1 MAHLSQENT
10 MSDDIPPST
19 NASKKGWLDKVSQLF
34 QGEPKNREDLVDV
47 IHDAELREVISVDT
61 REMIKGV
68 LEVSDLRVRDIM
80 IPRAQIVAIQIDDT
94 VEEVLST
101 VIGSAHSRFPVVN
114 EDKDHIEGILL
125 AKDLLQYGFKN
136 NEQPFELRQVI
147 RPAVVVPESKR
158 VDVLLKEFRSQ
169 RYHMAIVVDEYGG
182 VSGLVTIEDILEEI
196 VGDIEDEFDHDSS
209 EETEI
214 KQVAK
219 QVYMVKA
226 LTPIDDFNEAFGTE
240 FSDEEFDTV
249 GGLVSHAFGHLP
261 ERDEK
266 VMIQDIEF
274 KVVSAD
280 TRRLI
285 QLRVKF
291 PDNAHG
297 NDESVA

>member
-1 MAHLSQENT
+1 

-19 NASKKGWLDKVSQLF
+19 SAQKKGWLEKVSQLF
-34 QGEPKNREDLVDV
+34 QGEPRNREDLVDV
-47 IHDAELREVISVDT
+47 IHDAEMREVISEDT

-80 IPRAQIVAIQIDDT
+80 IPRAQIVAIQIDNT

-101 VIGSAHSRFPVVN
+101 VISSAHSRFPVVN

-136 NEQPFELRQVI
+136 NEKPFELRQVI

-196 VGDIEDEFDHDSS
+196 VGDIEDEFDHDSA

-214 KQVAK
+214 KQIAK
-219 QVYMVKA
+219 QVFMVKA

-249 GGLVSHAFGHLP
+249 GGMVSHAFGHLP

-266 VMIQDIEF
+266 VMIQGIEF
-274 KVVSAD
+274 KVVNAD

-291 PDNAHG
+291 PDNSQTSEEPEA
-297 NDESVA
+297 

>member
-1 MAHLSQENT
+1 

-19 NASKKGWLDKVSQLF
+19 SAQKKGWLEKVSQLF
-34 QGEPKNREDLVDV
+34 QGEPKSRDELVEV
-47 IHDAELREVISVDT
+47 IHDAEQREVISEDT

-80 IPRAQIVAIQIDDT
+80 IPRAQIVALQIDDS
-94 VEEVLST
+94 VEELLST

-136 NEQPFELRQVI
+136 NEEPFSLGQVI

-196 VGDIEDEFDHDSS
+196 VGDIEDEFVHESA

-214 KQVAK
+214 RKVGK
-219 QVYMVKA
+219 QVYMIKA
-226 LTPIDDFNEAFGTE
+226 LTPIEDFNEEFKTQ

-261 ERDEK
+261 ERNEK
-266 VMIQDIEF
+266 VTIDGIEF
-274 KVVSAD
+274 KVISAD
-280 TRRLI
+280 TRRLL
-285 QLRVKF
+285 QLRVKL
-291 PDNAHG
+291 PDPNA
-297 NDESVA
+297 EEQIA

>member
-1 MAHLSQENT
+1 
-10 MSDDIPPST
+10 MSDDNPPST
-19 NASKKGWLDKVSQLF
+19 NAHKKGWLEKVSQLF
-34 QGEPKNREDLVDV
+34 QGEPQSRDELVEV
-47 IHDAELREVISVDT
+47 IHDAEQREVISEDT

-80 IPRAQIVAIQIDDT
+80 IPRAQIVALKIDNT
-94 VEEVLST
+94 VEELLST
-101 VIGSAHSRFPVVN
+101 VISSAHSRFPVVN

-136 NEQPFELRQVI
+136 NDEPFSLEQVI

-196 VGDIEDEFDHDSS
+196 VGEIEDEFDHDSA

-214 KQVAK
+214 RKVGKQL
-219 QVYMVKA
+219 YMVKA
-226 LTPIDDFNEAFGTE
+226 LTPIDDFNETFGTQ

-261 ERDEK
+261 ERNEK
-266 VMIQDIEF
+266 ITIDDIEF
-274 KVVSAD
+274 KVISAD
-280 TRRLI
+280 TRRLV
-285 QLRVKF
+285 QLRVKL
-291 PDNAHG
+291 PDPQTEEENA
-297 NDESVA
+297 

>member
-1 MAHLSQENT
+1 
-10 MSDDIPPST
+10 MSDDNPPST
-19 NASKKGWLDKVSQLF
+19 NAHKKGWFEKVSQLF
-34 QGEPKNREDLVDV
+34 QGEPQSRDELVEV
-47 IHDAELREVISVDT
+47 IHDAEQREVISEDT

-80 IPRAQIVAIQIDDT
+80 IPRAQIVALKIDNT
-94 VEEVLST
+94 VEELLST
-101 VIGSAHSRFPVVN
+101 VISSAHSRFPVVN

-136 NEQPFELRQVI
+136 NDEPFSLEQVI

-196 VGDIEDEFDHDSS
+196 VGEIEDEFDHDSA

-214 KQVAK
+214 RKVGKQL
-219 QVYMVKA
+219 YMVKA
-226 LTPIDDFNEAFGTE
+226 LTPIDDFNETFGTQ

-261 ERDEK
+261 ERNEK
-266 VMIQDIEF
+266 ITIDDIEF
-274 KVVSAD
+274 KVISAD
-280 TRRLI
+280 TRRLV
-285 QLRVKF
+285 QLRVKL
-291 PDNAHG
+291 PDPQTEEENA
-297 NDESVA
+297 

>member
-1 MAHLSQENT
+1 

-19 NASKKGWLDKVSQLF
+19 SAQKKSWLEKVSQLF
-34 QGEPKNREDLVDV
+34 QGEPQSRDDLVDV
-47 IHDAELREVISVDT
+47 IHDAELREVISEDT

-80 IPRAQIVAIQIDDT
+80 IPRAQIVALQIDNT
-94 VEEVLST
+94 VAELLST
-101 VIGSAHSRFPVVN
+101 VISSAHSRFPVVN

-136 NEQPFELRQVI
+136 NEEPFSLGQVI

-196 VGDIEDEFDHDSS
+196 VGEIEDEFVHDSA

-214 KQVAK
+214 RKVSK
-219 QVYMVKA
+219 QVYMIKA
-226 LTPIDDFNEAFGTE
+226 LTPIEDFNEEFQTK

-261 ERDEK
+261 ERNEK
-266 VMIQDIEF
+266 VSIDGIEF
-274 KVVSAD
+274 TVISAD
-280 TRRLI
+280 TRRLL
-285 QLRVKF
+285 QLRVKL
-291 PDNAHG
+291 PDQNTEEKTA
-297 NDESVA
+297 

>member
-1 MAHLSQENT
+1 

-19 NASKKGWLDKVSQLF
+19 HAHKKNWLDKVSQFF
-34 QGEPKNREDLVDV
+34 QGEPQNREDLVEV
-47 IHDAELREVISVDT
+47 IHDAEMRDLISEDT

-80 IPRAQIVAIQIDDT
+80 IPRAQIVAIDIDTPVD
-94 VEEVLST
+94 ELIST
-101 VIGSAHSRFPVVN
+101 VINSAHSRFPVVN
-114 EDKDHIEGILL
+114 DDKDHIEGILL
-125 AKDLLQYGFKN
+125 AKDLIRYGFSNKD
-136 NEQPFELRQVI
+136 ESFSIAKVL

-196 VGDIEDEFDHDSS
+196 VGEIEDEFDHESA

-214 KQVAK
+214 RQVSNK
-219 QVYMVKA
+219 IFMVKA
-226 LTPIDDFNEAFGTE
+226 LTPIEDFNDKLGTQ

-261 ERDEK
+261 EKNEK
-266 VMIQDIEF
+266 ITVDDIEF
-274 KVVSAD
+274 TVVSAD

-285 QLRVKF
+285 QLKVTLTE
-291 PDNAHG
+291 NV
-297 NDESVA
+297 ESKELITD

>member
-1 MAHLSQENT
+1 

-19 NASKKGWLDKVSQLF
+19 NAQKKGWLEKFSQLF
-34 QGEPKNREDLVDV
+34 QGEPQSRDELVDV
-47 IHDAELREVISVDT
+47 IHDAELREVISEDT

-80 IPRAQIVAIQIDDT
+80 IPRAQIVALKIDNT
-94 VEEVLST
+94 VEELLAT

-136 NEQPFELRQVI
+136 NDEPFSLAQVI

-196 VGDIEDEFDHDSS
+196 VGEIEDEFDHDSA

-214 KQVAK
+214 RKVGKQI
-219 QVYMVKA
+219 YMLKA
-226 LTPIDDFNEAFGTE
+226 LTPIEDFNETFGTQ

-261 ERDEK
+261 ERNEK
-266 VMIQDIEF
+266 ITIDDIEF
-274 KVVSAD
+274 KVISAD
-280 TRRLI
+280 TRRLV
-285 QLRVKF
+285 QLRVKL
-291 PDNAHG
+291 PETPSEDDNA
-297 NDESVA
+297 

>member
-1 MAHLSQENT
+1 
-10 MSDDIPPST
+10 MSDDNPPSS
-19 NASKKGWLDKVSQLF
+19 NAHKKGWFEKVSQLF
-34 QGEPKNREDLVDV
+34 QGEPQSRDELVEV
-47 IHDAELREVISVDT
+47 IHDAEQREVISEDT

-80 IPRAQIVAIQIDDT
+80 IPRAQIVALKIDNT
-94 VEEVLST
+94 VEELLST

-136 NEQPFELRQVI
+136 NEEPFSLEQVI

-196 VGDIEDEFDHDSS
+196 VGEIEDEFDHDSA

-214 KQVAK
+214 RKVGKQI
-219 QVYMVKA
+219 YMVKA
-226 LTPIDDFNEAFGTE
+226 LTPIDDFNETFGTQ

-261 ERDEK
+261 ERNEKITIDE
-266 VMIQDIEF
+266 IEF
-274 KVVSAD
+274 KVISAD
-280 TRRLI
+280 TRRLV
-285 QLRVKF
+285 QLRVKL
-291 PDNAHG
+291 PDPQTEE
-297 NDESVA
+297 ESA

>member
-1 MAHLSQENT
+1 

-19 NASKKGWLDKVSQLF
+19 SAQKKGWLEKVSQLF
-34 QGEPKNREDLVDV
+34 QGEPQSRDDLVDV
-47 IHDAELREVISVDT
+47 IHDAEQREVISEDT

-68 LEVSDLRVRDIM
+68 LEVTDLRVRDIM
-80 IPRAQIVAIQIDDT
+80 IPRAQIVALQIDNT
-94 VEEVLST
+94 VSELLST
-101 VIGSAHSRFPVVN
+101 VISSAHSRFPVVN

-136 NEQPFELRQVI
+136 NEEPFSLGQVI

-158 VDVLLKEFRSQ
+158 VDVLLKEFRCQ

-196 VGDIEDEFDHDSS
+196 VGEIEDEFDHDSA

-214 KQVAK
+214 RKVSK
-219 QVYMVKA
+219 QVYMIKA
-226 LTPIDDFNEAFGTE
+226 LTPIEDFNEEFNTQ

-261 ERDEK
+261 ERNEK
-266 VMIQDIEF
+266 VSIDGIEF
-274 KVVSAD
+274 TVISAD
-280 TRRLI
+280 TRRLL
-285 QLRVKF
+285 QLRVKL
-291 PDNAHG
+291 PDPNT
-297 NDESVA
+297 EEKTV

>member
-1 MAHLSQENT
+1 MKNT

-19 NASKKGWLDKVSQLF
+19 SAHKKGWFDRVSQLF
-34 QGEPKNREDLVDV
+34 QGEPQNREDLVEV
-47 IHDAELREVISVDT
+47 IHDAEQRELITEDT

-80 IPRAQIVAIQIDDT
+80 IPRAQIVAIQFNDS
-94 VEEVLST
+94 VEELLNT
-101 VIGSAHSRFPVVN
+101 VINSAHSRFPVVN

-125 AKDLLQYGFKN
+125 AKDLLKYGFN
-136 NEQPFELRQVI
+136 NSEEPFSLEKVI

-196 VGDIEDEFDHDSS
+196 VGDIEDEFDHDNSDES
-209 EETEI
+209 EI
-214 KQVAK
+214 RKAGSR
-219 QVYMVKA
+219 VYMVKA
-226 LTPIDDFNEAFGTE
+226 LTEIEDFNATFNTQ

-261 ERDEK
+261 ERNEK
-266 VMIQDIEF
+266 IVIDGIEF
-274 KVVSAD
+274 KVISAD
-280 TRRLI
+280 TRRLL
-285 QLRVKF
+285 QLRVKL
-291 PDNAHG
+291 PDP
-297 NDESVA
+297 NDTEDSNDQ

>member
-1 MAHLSQENT
+1 

-19 NASKKGWLDKVSQLF
+19 NAHKKGWFEKVSQLF
-34 QGEPKNREDLVDV
+34 QGEPQSRDELVEV
-47 IHDAELREVISVDT
+47 IHDAELREVISEDT

-80 IPRAQIVAIQIDDT
+80 IPRAQIVALKIDNT
-94 VEEVLST
+94 VEELLST

-136 NEQPFELRQVI
+136 NDEPFSLGQVI

-196 VGDIEDEFDHDSS
+196 VGEIEDEFDHDSA

-214 KQVAK
+214 RKVGKQL
-219 QVYMVKA
+219 YMLKA
-226 LTPIDDFNEAFGTE
+226 LTPIEDFNETFGTQ

-261 ERDEK
+261 ERNEK
-266 VMIQDIEF
+266 VMIDGIEF
-274 KVVSAD
+274 KVISAD
-280 TRRLI
+280 TRRLV
-285 QLRVKF
+285 QLRVKL
-291 PDNAHG
+291 PDPQTEDDNA
-297 NDESVA
+297 

>member
-1 MAHLSQENT
+1 

-19 NASKKGWLDKVSQLF
+19 NAPKKNWFDRVSQLF
-34 QGEPKNREDLVDV
+34 QGEPQNREELVEV
-47 IHDAELREVISVDT
+47 IHDAEQRDLITEDT

-80 IPRAQIVAIQIDDT
+80 IPRAQIVAVQINNT
-94 VEEVLST
+94 VEELLST
-101 VIGSAHSRFPVVN
+101 VISSAHSRFPVVN

-125 AKDLLQYGFKN
+125 AKDLIKYGFN
-136 NEQPFELRQVI
+136 MSEQPFALSKVL

-196 VGDIEDEFDHDSS
+196 VGEIEDEFDHDSA

-214 KQVAK
+214 RKVGNR
-219 QVYMVKA
+219 VYMVKA
-226 LTPIDDFNEAFGTE
+226 LTPVEDFNEKFATQ
-240 FSDEEFDTV
+240 FSDEEFDTI

-261 ERDEK
+261 ERNEK
-266 VMIQDIEF
+266 ITIEGIEF
-274 KVVSAD
+274 KVINAD

-285 QLRVKF
+285 QLRVTL
-291 PDNAHG
+291 PAS
-297 NDESVA
+297 EEAEQTEE

>member
-1 MAHLSQENT
+1 

-19 NASKKGWLDKVSQLF
+19 NAHKKGWFEKVSQLF
-34 QGEPKNREDLVDV
+34 QGEPQSRDELVEV
-47 IHDAELREVISVDT
+47 IHDAELREVISEDT

-80 IPRAQIVAIQIDDT
+80 IPRAQIVALKIDNT
-94 VEEVLST
+94 VEELLST
-101 VIGSAHSRFPVVN
+101 VISSAHSRFPVVN

-136 NEQPFELRQVI
+136 NDEPFSLGQVI

-196 VGDIEDEFDHDSS
+196 VGEIEDEFDHDSA

-214 KQVAK
+214 RKVGKQL
-219 QVYMVKA
+219 YMLKA
-226 LTPIDDFNEAFGTE
+226 LTPIEDFNETFGTQ

-261 ERDEK
+261 ERNEK
-266 VMIQDIEF
+266 VMIDDIEF
-274 KVVSAD
+274 KVISAD
-280 TRRLI
+280 TRRLV
-285 QLRVKF
+285 QLRVKL
-291 PDNAHG
+291 PDPQTEDDN
-297 NDESVA
+297 V

>member
-1 MAHLSQENT
+1 

-19 NASKKGWLDKVSQLF
+19 NAQKKGWLEKFSQLF
-34 QGEPKNREDLVDV
+34 QGEPQSRDELVDV
-47 IHDAELREVISVDT
+47 IHDAELREVISEDT

-80 IPRAQIVAIQIDDT
+80 IPRAQIVALKIDNT
-94 VEEVLST
+94 VEELLAT

-136 NEQPFELRQVI
+136 NDEPFSLAQVI

-196 VGDIEDEFDHDSS
+196 VGEIEDEFDHDSA

-214 KQVAK
+214 RKVGKQI
-219 QVYMVKA
+219 YMLKA
-226 LTPIDDFNEAFGTE
+226 LTPIEDFNETFGTQ

-261 ERDEK
+261 ERNEK
-266 VMIQDIEF
+266 ITIDDIEF
-274 KVVSAD
+274 KVISAD
-280 TRRLI
+280 TRRLV
-285 QLRVKF
+285 QLRVKL
-291 PDNAHG
+291 PEPPSEDDNA
-297 NDESVA
+297 

>member
-1 MAHLSQENT
+1 MTLKSQLNT
-10 MSDDIPPST
+10 MSDDIPPSS
-19 NASKKGWLDKVSQLF
+19 NAYKKGWLEKVSQLF
-34 QGEPKNREDLVDV
+34 QGEPQNREDLVEV
-47 IHDAELREVISVDT
+47 IHGAELREVISEDT

-68 LEVSDLRVRDIM
+68 LEVSGLRVRDIM
-80 IPRAQIVAIQIDDT
+80 IPRAQIVALQIDNT
-94 VEEVLST
+94 VEELLAT

-136 NEQPFELRQVI
+136 NEKPFELGQVI

-196 VGDIEDEFDHDSS
+196 VGDIEDEFVHDSA

-214 KQVAK
+214 KQIAK

-226 LTPIDDFNEAFGTE
+226 LTPIDDFNDAFSTQ

-266 VMIQDIEF
+266 VMIKGIEF
-274 KVVSAD
+274 KVVNAD

-291 PDNAHG
+291 PDTTAN
-297 NDESVA
+297 ESIA

>member
-1 MAHLSQENT
+1 

-19 NASKKGWLDKVSQLF
+19 SAHKKSWFEKVSQLF
-34 QGEPKNREDLVDV
+34 QGEPQNRDELVEV
-47 IHDAELREVISVDT
+47 IHDAELREVISEDT

-80 IPRAQIVAIQIDDT
+80 IPRAQIVALKIDNT
-94 VEEVLST
+94 VEELLST
-101 VIGSAHSRFPVVN
+101 VISSAHSRFPVVN

-136 NEQPFELRQVI
+136 NDEPFSLEQVI

-196 VGDIEDEFDHDSS
+196 VGEIEDEFDHDSA
-209 EETEI
+209 EDIEI
-214 KQVAK
+214 RQVGKQL
-219 QVYMVKA
+219 YMLKA
-226 LTPIDDFNEAFGTE
+226 LTPIDHFNEAFNTQ

-261 ERDEK
+261 ERNEK
-266 VMIQDIEF
+266 IEIEGIEF
-274 KVVSAD
+274 KIISAD

-285 QLRVKF
+285 QLRVKL
-291 PDNAHG
+291 PDPQTEDDNQ
-297 NDESVA
+297 

>member
-1 MAHLSQENT
+1 

-19 NASKKGWLDKVSQLF
+19 NAQKKGWFDKVSQLF
-34 QGEPKNREDLVDV
+34 QGEPKNRNDLVDV
-47 IHDAELREVISVDT
+47 IHDAEQREVISEDT

-80 IPRAQIVAIQIDDT
+80 IPRAQIVALQIDDT
-94 VEEVLST
+94 VEELLST
-101 VIGSAHSRFPVVN
+101 VISSAHSRFPVVN

-125 AKDLLQYGFKN
+125 AKDLLKYGFKN
-136 NEQPFELRQVI
+136 NDEPFTLGQVI

-196 VGDIEDEFDHDSS
+196 VGEIEDEFDHDSAKD
-209 EETEI
+209 TEI
-214 KQVAK
+214 RKVGK
-219 QVYMVKA
+219 QVYMIKA
-226 LTPIDDFNEAFGTE
+226 LTPIEDFNDEFKTQ

-261 ERDEK
+261 ERNEK
-266 VMIQDIEF
+266 VIIDGIEF
-274 KVVSAD
+274 KVISAD
-280 TRRLI
+280 TRRLL
-285 QLRVKF
+285 QLRVKL
-291 PDNAHG
+291 PDPNAA
-297 NDESVA
+297 EKTA

>member
-1 MAHLSQENT
+1 
-10 MSDDIPPST
+10 MSDDIPPSS
-19 NASKKGWLDKVSQLF
+19 NAQRKSWLEKVSQLF
-34 QGEPKNREDLVDV
+34 QGEPRSRDDLVDV
-47 IHDAELREVISVDT
+47 IHDAELREVISEDT

-80 IPRAQIVAIQIDDT
+80 IPRAQIVALQIDNT
-94 VEEVLST
+94 VAEFLST
-101 VIGSAHSRFPVVN
+101 VISSAHSRFPVVN

-136 NEQPFELRQVI
+136 NEEPFSLGQVI

-196 VGDIEDEFDHDSS
+196 VGEIEDEFVHDSA

-214 KQVAK
+214 RQVSKQI
-219 QVYMVKA
+219 YMIKA
-226 LTPIDDFNEAFGTE
+226 LTPIEDFNEEFRTQ

-261 ERDEK
+261 ERNEK
-266 VMIQDIEF
+266 VSIDGIEF
-274 KVVSAD
+274 TVISAD
-280 TRRLI
+280 TRRLL
-285 QLRVKF
+285 QLRVKL
-291 PDNAHG
+291 PDSNTEEKTA
-297 NDESVA
+297 

>member
-1 MAHLSQENT
+1 

-19 NASKKGWLDKVSQLF
+19 SAQKKGWLEKVSQLF
-34 QGEPKNREDLVDV
+34 QGEPQSRDDLVDV
-47 IHDAELREVISVDT
+47 IHDAEQREVISEDT

-80 IPRAQIVAIQIDDT
+80 IPRAQIVALQIDNT
-94 VEEVLST
+94 VAELLST
-101 VIGSAHSRFPVVN
+101 VISSAHSRFPVVN

-136 NEQPFELRQVI
+136 NEEPFSLGQVI

-196 VGDIEDEFDHDSS
+196 VGEIEDEFVHDSA

-214 KQVAK
+214 RKVSK
-219 QVYMVKA
+219 QVYMIKA
-226 LTPIDDFNEAFGTE
+226 LTPIEDFNEEFQTK

-261 ERDEK
+261 ERNEK
-266 VMIQDIEF
+266 VSIDGIEF
-274 KVVSAD
+274 TVISAD
-280 TRRLI
+280 TRRLL
-285 QLRVKF
+285 QLRVKL
-291 PDNAHG
+291 PDPNTEEKTA
-297 NDESVA
+297 

>member
-1 MAHLSQENT
+1 

-19 NASKKGWLDKVSQLF
+19 SAQKKSWLEKVSQLF
-34 QGEPKNREDLVDV
+34 QGEPQSRDDLVEV
-47 IHDAELREVISVDT
+47 IHDAGLREVISEDT

-80 IPRAQIVAIQIDDT
+80 IPRAQIVALQIDDSV
-94 VEEVLST
+94 VELLST
-101 VIGSAHSRFPVVN
+101 VTGTSHSRFPVIN

-136 NEQPFELRQVI
+136 NDEPFSLGQVI

-158 VDVLLKEFRSQ
+158 VEVLLKEFRSQ

-196 VGDIEDEFDHDSS
+196 VGEIEDEFDHDSS

-214 KQVAK
+214 RKVSNF
-219 QVYMVKA
+219 VYMIKA
-226 LTPIDDFNEAFGTE
+226 LMPIEDFNDAFNTQFG
-240 FSDEEFDTV
+240 DEEFDTV

-261 ERDEK
+261 ERNEK
-266 VMIQDIEF
+266 VIIDDIEF
-274 KVVSAD
+274 TVINAD
-280 TRRLI
+280 TRRLL
-285 QLRVKF
+285 QLRVKL
-291 PDNAHG
+291 PDPNTEEKNA
-297 NDESVA
+297 

>member
-1 MAHLSQENT
+1 
-10 MSDDIPPST
+10 MSDDNPPSS
-19 NASKKGWLDKVSQLF
+19 NAHKKGWFEKVSQLF
-34 QGEPKNREDLVDV
+34 QGEPQSRDELVEV
-47 IHDAELREVISVDT
+47 IHDAEQREVISEDT

-80 IPRAQIVAIQIDDT
+80 IPRAQIVALKIDNT
-94 VEEVLST
+94 VEELLST

-136 NEQPFELRQVI
+136 NDEPFSLEQVI

-196 VGDIEDEFDHDSS
+196 VGEIEDEFDHDSA

-214 KQVAK
+214 RKVGKQI
-219 QVYMVKA
+219 YMVKA
-226 LTPIDDFNEAFGTE
+226 LTPIDDFNETFGTQ

-261 ERDEK
+261 ERNEKITIDE
-266 VMIQDIEF
+266 IEF
-274 KVVSAD
+274 KVISAD
-280 TRRLI
+280 TRRLV
-285 QLRVKF
+285 QLRVKL
-291 PDNAHG
+291 PDPQTEEENA
-297 NDESVA
+297 